1 VASLRQEVRVSRRIA
16 RLTLDTLADLPE
28 EVRTCLHWER
38 DPVRR
43 QQVERAGVA
52 AEEKEAWVSTVL
64 LEWGSCGR
72 VLYLDDEAAGFV
84 LYAPPVYF
92 PGSASYPTAPV
103 SEDAVQLATAQVF
116 EGYGGGGLGRVLMQS
131 MARDLV
137 KRGDVRAVE
146 AFGVHRL
153 QGRPTDG
160 CPLPAEFLQRVGF
173 KTCRPHARHPR
184 LRLDLKSVLTWREE
198 MEAALT
204 KLLDAVR
211 PGRTAAAAPRT
222 TDVLSSSHPAAIR
235 PAPIRPAPIRPGP
248 IRPGPVSR
256 PGATP

>member
-1 VASLRQEVRVSRRIA
+1 MSRRIA

-28 EVRTCLHWER
+28 EIRTCLHWER

-43 QQVERAGVA
+43 AQIERAGVA
-52 AEEKEAWVSTVL
+52 AEEKEAWVSSVL

-72 VLYLDDEAAGFV
+72 VVYVDDEPAGFV

-103 SEDAVQLATAQVF
+103 GEDAVQLATAQVF

-146 AFGVHRL
+146 AFGVR
-153 QGRPTDG
+153 GSPTDG

-173 KTCRPHARHPR
+173 KTCRPHPRHPR
-184 LRLDLKSVLTWREE
+184 LRLDLRSVLTWREE

-211 PGRTAAAAPRT
+211 PGRAAPAAPRT
-222 TDVLSSSHPAAIR
+222 AGEVSPAAR
-235 PAPIRPAPIRPGP
+235 WPD
-248 IRPGPVSR
+248 
-256 PGATP
+256 ATL

>member
-1 VASLRQEVRVSRRIA
+1 MSRRIA
-16 RLTLDTLADLPE
+16 RLTLDTLADLPDS
-28 EVRTCLHWER
+28 VRSCLHWER

-43 QQVERAGVA
+43 AQVERAGAA

-72 VLYLDDEAAGFV
+72 VLYVDEQPAGFV

-116 EGYGGGGLGRVLMQS
+116 DGYGGGGLGRVLMQA
-131 MARDLV
+131 MARDLI

-146 AFGVHRL
+146 SFGVH
-153 QGRPTDG
+153 GRPTHG
-160 CPLPAEFLQRVGF
+160 CALPVEFLQRVGF

-184 LRLDLKSVLTWREE
+184 MRLETRSVLTWREE
-198 MEAALT
+198 MEAALA
-204 KLLDAVR
+204 KILDAVR
-211 PGRTAAAAPRT
+211 PGRTAPAAPR
-222 TDVLSSSHPAAIR
+222 
-235 PAPIRPAPIRPGP
+235 
-248 IRPGPVSR
+248 
-256 PGATP
+256 GATGELSRGRWPDAGT

>member
-1 VASLRQEVRVSRRIA
+1 MSRRIA

-28 EVRTCLHWER
+28 EVRTCLLWER

-43 QQVERAGVA
+43 EQIERAGAA

-72 VLYLDDEAAGFV
+72 VLYVDDNPAGFV

-116 EGYGGGGLGRVLMQS
+116 EGYGGGGLGRVLMQT

-146 AFGVHRL
+146 AFGV

-173 KTCRPHARHPR
+173 KTCRPHPRHPR

-211 PGRTAAAAPRT
+211 PGRAAAAAPRT
-222 TDVLSSSHPAAIR
+222 TEGLSSSRSAPVPSGPIPAS
-235 PAPIRPAPIRPGP
+235 PIRR
-248 IRPGPVSR
+248 GPVRR